1 MKTLAITLLAL
12 TSLTVSAANL
22 DSNSKD
28 LEIFNKSMGQLEQVE
43 IKDNIYISTAS
54 TQFADITRETEYMYE
69 FTGIDR
75 VSDKQAVAMKLNK
88 AKSYYI
94 YGSSGLK
101 NLTSSV
107 SKRLSK
113 DKPNYFSA
121 SLLQGNKYYNG
132 FSEYI
137 AKVTEYNQTLPSVN
151 N

>member
-1 MKTLAITLLAL
+1 MKTLAITLLAF
-12 TSLTVSAANL
+12 TSISASAASL
-22 DSNSKD
+22 DSSNID
-28 LEIFNKSMGQLEQVE
+28 LEIFNKSMSQLEQVD

-54 TQFADITRETEYMYE
+54 TQFDDITRETEYMYE
-69 FTGIDR
+69 FTSIDR
-75 VSDKQAVAMKLNK
+75 VSNKQAFEMKLNK

-94 YGSSGLK
+94 YGISGLK

-113 DKPNYFSA
+113 DKPDYFSA

-137 AKVTEYNQTLPSVN
+137 AKVTEYSQALPPILN
-151 N
+151 